1 MYYAY
6 DICMVKWEFHFSL
19 IMTVAYTGNLTSFM
33 TNPGFEEPLDT
44 PAKLL
49 EKGVKL
55 GMYNYQ
61 GSTTLAFGG
70 SSNPEYCQIWS
81 AKEWITSFGDSLKGT
96 ISGKTSYR
104 GINKIVINLY
114 PAMLILSMKSRSSD
128 HSACILK
135 RGFGFLFHPGDMVF
149 MDYRWY
155 LESQMSTT
163 YIDALGRPKMILANY
178 DMFRFGIGWSV
189 QPRSMFLES
198 FNQGRCSIFKV
209 TANITKRITM
219 TKSNSEDYINLLIYV
234 FQNIN
239 FVSLTHIES
248 DPRVSSRRA

>member
-1 MYYAY
+1 MKQAVEHLNLVNQTHLMNQMNHPVSLQGVVNA
-6 DICMVKWEFHFSL
+6 DCCFSL

-33 TNPGFEEPLDT
+33 TNPGFEDPLDT

-70 SSNPEYCQIWS
+70 SSNPEYCRIWA
-81 AKEWITSFGDSLKGT
+81 AKDWITSFGDSLKGT
-96 ISGKTSYR
+96 I
-104 GINKIVINLY
+104 
-114 PAMLILSMKSRSSD
+114 A
-128 HSACILK
+128 
-135 RGFGFLFHPGDMVF
+135 GDMVF

-198 FNQGRCSIFKV
+198 LNQGILEASMTGHV
-209 TANITKRITM
+209 ELWKRRNYFW
-219 TKSNSEDYINLLIYV
+219 KKADV
-234 FQNIN
+234 
-239 FVSLTHIES
+239 
-248 DPRVSSRRA
+248 RAAM